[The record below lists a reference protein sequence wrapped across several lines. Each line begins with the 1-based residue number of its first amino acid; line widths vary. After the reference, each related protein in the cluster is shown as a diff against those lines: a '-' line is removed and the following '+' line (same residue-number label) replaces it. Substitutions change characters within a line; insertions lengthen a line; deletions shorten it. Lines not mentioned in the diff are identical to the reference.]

1 MPKNKGET
9 GKERVNNG
17 ASKKN
22 LENEQWP
29 LAKMFRYAKKRHP
42 RKVTM
47 ENKEAIVR
55 SIQKTLDAIG
65 FPKTNGQYVVPRVI
79 GEFIIDD
86 LMAEY
91 FHSAGRR
98 DKRKEEKRKQL
109 FEKYQRESAQ
119 EDQNLNEIQ
128 EFASYI
134 YSFLRESEVIEEKPE
149 KCPEGILRGG
159 PEGAIRRSPEGA
171 IRRSPEGAI
180 RRSPEGILRRSPEG
194 ILRRSP
200 EGILRRS
207 PEGILRGG
215 PEGILRGGP
224 EGILRGGPE
233 GILRGGPEGI
243 LRGGPEGIL
252 RGGPEGILRGGPEG
266 ILRREPE
273 GAFRGSPEESS
284 EEVQKESPQEVL
296 EEIKKDP
303 RVQKE
308 YDEYW
313 NHKSYFEY
321 HIHTPTEEKFFWE
334 DREKIV
340 DRTMLRT
347 LFFHFFDFQEIK
359 FRKDLQD
366 MSRHIDPVTNE
377 FIEGYSMLAD
387 MLEYPMD
394 KYITE
399 KEKTQSTTLISKD
412 EVKRAN
418 RNLREVGQQIKT
430 VRDSIKLLSEQ
441 LRNLKNRIHYVRD
454 KLEYSDEELTIL
466 NEDVKRTEKNIAE
479 LRADLNQLEQQMKNH
494 IWVFNLKTND

>member
-134 YSFLRESEVIEEKPE
+134 YSFLRESEVIEENPKSVQ
-149 KCPEGILRGG
+149 K
-159 PEGAIRRSPEGA
+159 
-171 IRRSPEGAI
+171 
-180 RRSPEGILRRSPEG
+180 
-194 ILRRSP
+194 
-200 EGILRRS
+200 
-207 PEGILRGG
+207 
-215 PEGILRGGP
+215 
-224 EGILRGGPE
+224 
-233 GILRGGPEGI
+233 
-243 LRGGPEGIL
+243 
-252 RGGPEGILRGGPEG
+252 
-266 ILRREPE
+266 
-273 GAFRGSPEESS
+273 ESS

-441 LRNLKNRIHYVRD
+441 LRNLKDRIHYVRD

-494 IWVFNLKTND
+494 IWVLI

>member
-134 YSFLRESEVIEEKPE
+134 YSFLRESEVIEENPKSVQKESSEEVQKEPS
-149 KCPEGILRGG
+149 EGVQKESS
-159 PEGAIRRSPEGA
+159 EGVQKESSEEVQKE
-171 IRRSPEGAI
+171 SSE
-180 RRSPEGILRRSPEG
+180 EVQ
-194 ILRRSP
+194 
-200 EGILRRS
+200 
-207 PEGILRGG
+207 
-215 PEGILRGGP
+215 
-224 EGILRGGPE
+224 
-233 GILRGGPEGI
+233 RGGPEGI

-273 GAFRGSPEESS
+273 GAFRGSPEGILRGGPEGITTRSS
-284 EEVQKESPQEVL
+284 GRN
-296 EEIKKDP
+296 KKGSTSTK
-303 RVQKE
+303 RV
-308 YDEYW
+308 
-313 NHKSYFEY
+313 
-321 HIHTPTEEKFFWE
+321 
-334 DREKIV
+334 
-340 DRTMLRT
+340 
-347 LFFHFFDFQEIK
+347 
-359 FRKDLQD
+359 
-366 MSRHIDPVTNE
+366 
-377 FIEGYSMLAD
+377 
-387 MLEYPMD
+387 
-394 KYITE
+394 
-399 KEKTQSTTLISKD
+399 
-412 EVKRAN
+412 
-418 RNLREVGQQIKT
+418 
-430 VRDSIKLLSEQ
+430 
-441 LRNLKNRIHYVRD
+441 
-454 KLEYSDEELTIL
+454 
-466 NEDVKRTEKNIAE
+466 
-479 LRADLNQLEQQMKNH
+479 
-494 IWVFNLKTND
+494 

>member
-134 YSFLRESEVIEEKPE
+134 YSFLRESEVIEENPKSVQKESSEEVQKEPS
-149 KCPEGILRGG
+149 EGVQKESS
-159 PEGAIRRSPEGA
+159 EGVQKESSEEVQKESSEEVQKESSEEVQKESSEESQKEPSEGVQK
-171 IRRSPEGAI
+171 
-180 RRSPEGILRRSPEG
+180 
-194 ILRRSP
+194 
-200 EGILRRS
+200 
-207 PEGILRGG
+207 
-215 PEGILRGGP
+215 
-224 EGILRGGPE
+224 
-233 GILRGGPEGI
+233 
-243 LRGGPEGIL
+243 
-252 RGGPEGILRGGPEG
+252 
-266 ILRREPE
+266 
-273 GAFRGSPEESS
+273 ESS

-441 LRNLKNRIHYVRD
+441 LRNLKDRIHYVRD

-494 IWVFNLKTND
+494 IWVLI